1 MEEKS
6 HFYGNFLCF
15 WVKKGAFVRKGLAKR
30 PLLSL
35 DEVDIYKYI
44 WALKLN
50 FLTKGLS

>member
-1 MEEKS
+1 MDEKS
-6 HFYGNFLCF
+6 HFYGIFLCF
-15 WVKKGAFVRKGLAKR
+15 WVKKGAFVRKGPAKR
-30 PLLSL
+30 LSLSL